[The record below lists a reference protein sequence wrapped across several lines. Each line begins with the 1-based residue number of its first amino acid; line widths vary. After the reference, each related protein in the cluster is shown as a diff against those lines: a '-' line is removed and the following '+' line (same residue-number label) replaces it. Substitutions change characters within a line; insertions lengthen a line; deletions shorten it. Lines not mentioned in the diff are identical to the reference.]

1 MFACLNNHERIIQEI
16 DILKAV
22 KRIGIIV
29 IFFIIIVAV
38 ALWATKYFGLT
49 LQGRLNNNE
58 PVVVDTLEYSS
69 QNAKVSEVP
78 YVIEPFVNG
87 LEIPWS
93 IVFTSS
99 DRMLVTERQ
108 GRVRVVING
117 ELQTKP
123 LHTFTQIST
132 QSEEGLMGMTLDPD
146 YKTNK
151 LVYFSYAYPSGKNMF
166 VRVVRMIDE
175 NDHFTNQDVIIESIP
190 AAQFHAGSR
199 LKFGPDGKL
208 YITTGDA
215 TQKELAQDIDSL
227 AGKILRI
234 NSDGSIP
241 TDNPFNNSPIWSYG
255 HRNPQGID
263 WHPETGIL
271 FETEHGPSVF
281 DGPAG
286 GDEVN
291 VIIRGANY
299 GWPVVSHEESRE
311 GMIDPKIVFTP
322 AVAPASGLFYKS
334 DLLPQ
339 FTNNFFFGGLRG
351 EAIIRVI
358 VSKDNPSQIVAYEK
372 LPNISYG
379 RIREIAEGPDG
390 SIYFATSNRDGRGTP
405 LATDDTIYK
414 ISPINR

>member
-1 MFACLNNHERIIQEI
+1 M
-16 DILKAV
+16 